1 MIPTA
6 DLNWCHTLP
15 MKCFDPIRR
24 RAFLHAAGAAALSR
38 VAMPAQEQRP
48 LKLFLNCDMD
58 GSPGIFTREQAWYW
72 ETGARPEVGREAR
85 ELFTADINA
94 ASEAALEA
102 GATELIVCDTHH
114 GGGNFIQEKLL
125 RDKRIIYLY
134 RSVGMEEGKRRW
146 MPGMN
151 ETVAGLILPGHHAK
165 ASTEGAF
172 LPHTW
177 NFEWLDFT
185 INGQSVGE
193 IGIEACFAG
202 HWDVPLIH
210 VQGDEAACAEVRR
223 QFPSA
228 GTTAVKRGTTDSCTG
243 LTPEAARSY
252 TARGIKQSI
261 LNLRAGKMRSYKP
274 SLPMTI
280 TLRMRTMDA
289 AAKAAQRPGV
299 LRLDDHTVE
308 ARVGRQCDVVKWL
321 LGTGLDMPSESPRA

>member
-1 MIPTA
+1 
-6 DLNWCHTLP
+6 
-15 MKCFDPIRR
+15 MKCFDPMRR
-24 RAFLHAAGAAALSR
+24 RAFLRAAGAATLGT
-38 VAMPAQEQRP
+38 VAMPAQERRP

-125 RDKRIIYLY
+125 RDKRITYLY

-202 HWDVPLIH
+202 HWNVPLIH

-223 QFPSA
+223 QFPLA
-228 GTTAVKRGTTDSCTG
+228 GVTAVKRGTTDSCTG
-243 LTPEAARSY
+243 LTPEAAKRE

-261 LNLRAGKMRSYKP
+261 ENLRAGKMRPYKP

-289 AAKAAQRPGV
+289 AAKAAHLPGV

-321 LGTGLDMPSESPRA
+321 LGTGLDMPPESPRA